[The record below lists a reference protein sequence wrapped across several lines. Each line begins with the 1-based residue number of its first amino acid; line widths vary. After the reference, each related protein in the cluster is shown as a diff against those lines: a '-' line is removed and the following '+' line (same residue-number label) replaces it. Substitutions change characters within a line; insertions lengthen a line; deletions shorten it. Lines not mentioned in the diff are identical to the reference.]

1 MKTMFVMMALVMM
14 SVSCGKK
21 DSKKNQW
28 SMEPYTIDPMT
39 GQVTVVRAPPIINA
53 RVFVNES
60 ERSIYFLETKTRR
73 ELVAGISCYSH
84 IQSGMTRYDLS
95 SDGRTLTIYSR
106 YGNQTYTRTTAG
118 SSIIGST
125 WIGYQNNRTFRQD
138 RTYLTFTS
146 HDYVNLI
153 TECSR

>member
-28 SMEPYTIDPMT
+28 SVDPYTIDPIT
-39 GQVTVVRAPPIINA
+39 GQVSVVRAQIINA
-53 RVFVNES
+53 RVFVNEA
-60 ERSIYFLETKTRR
+60 ERSIYFLETKTQR
-73 ELVAGISCYSH
+73 EQVAGISCYSN
-84 IQSGMTRYDLS
+84 IQAGMSRFDLS
-95 SDGRTLTIYSR
+95 PDGRTLTMYSR
-106 YGNQTYTRTTAG
+106 FGNLTYTRTTPG

-125 WIGYQNNRTFRQD
+125 WMGFQNNRTYRQE
-138 RTYLTFTS
+138 RTYLTFVS
-146 HDYVNLI
+146 QDLANLV

>member
-28 SMEPYTIDPMT
+28 SMEPYTVDPIT
-39 GQVTVVRAPPIINA
+39 GQVAVVRAQIINA

-60 ERSIYFLETKTRR
+60 ERSIYFLETKTQR
-73 ELVAGISCYSH
+73 EQVAGISCYSN
-84 IQSGMTRYDLS
+84 IQAGMSRFDLS
-95 SDGRTLTIYSR
+95 ADGRTLTLYSR
-106 YGNQTYTRTTAG
+106 FGNQTYTRAAG
-118 SSIIGST
+118 GQSIVGST
-125 WIGYQNNRTFRQD
+125 WMGYQNTRTYRQE

-146 HDYVNLI
+146 HELVTLV
-153 TECSR
+153 TECTR